1 MSLYI
6 FLHSF
11 CVLRNTH
18 ESHLDFLFFY
28 TMICSVKQ
36 CVSRTIVASD
46 LFLWKESHSLVPP
59 IPLKKPN
66 GRPILLVSRPLYV
79 SITPVEEL
87 SFKWEVSELVAAK
100 KNIIGVYLATWWALQ
115 NVFKLNLKQQL
126 NALALSVMMTGVLP
140 SWGSIELVNESDSD
154 IELRVYQ
161 RNQPTEFR
169 RTLYAQKSDKMKKRK
184 FEKYIDSAASSTVII
199 EATNGKCKR
208 KALPPEDF
216 RDFDKLVFNIVDG
229 CISVSKQ

>member
-1 MSLYI
+1 
-6 FLHSF
+6 
-11 CVLRNTH
+11 
-18 ESHLDFLFFY
+18 
-28 TMICSVKQ
+28 MICSVNQ

-46 LFLWKESHSLVPP
+46 LFLWKESHSRVPP
-59 IPLKKPN
+59 IPLKNPN
-66 GRPILLVSRPLYV
+66 ERPVVLVSRPLYV
-79 SITPVEEL
+79 SITPVENL

-115 NVFKLNLKQQL
+115 NEFKLNLKQPL
-126 NALALSVMMTGVLP
+126 LALFLMKLNLFS
-140 SWGSIELVNESDSD
+140 SRGSIELVNKSDSD

-161 RNQPTEFR
+161 CREPTEHR
-169 RTLYAQKSDKMKKRK
+169 RTLCARASDKIKKK
-184 FEKYIDSAASSTVII
+184 EFTKYIDPAVSSAVMI

-208 KALPPEDF
+208 KGLPLQDF